1 MAVPSVNHIRQPGTG
16 TPTDPAFPAVP
27 DVGRY
32 PHAASLA
39 AYVKGLTPADHLIQW
54 KGTRPILR
62 QDNLPGNEA
71 AMNQQLAQFKIA
83 TSPDSHVSFLT

>member
-1 MAVPSVNHIRQPGTG
+1 MVYQSVDHARREGVGTS
-16 TPTDPAFPAVP
+16 TDPTFLEFS
-27 DVGRY
+27 DVGRQT
-32 PHAASLA
+32 HDATEA

-62 QDNLPGNEA
+62 QDNLSGNEA